1 MSFYTGAKGKGR
13 EKEEVI
19 FSTSKS
25 TTFEADKVYFH
36 PDFDAFTNMADLAM
50 VKLKTMYKVSEEPMR
65 LPFLSPAHLFN
76 HVTKYKQAFNVWMAD
91 IDVNNTV
98 RSVTTN
104 APSLGYSPT
113 DCPKRKGVK

>member
-1 MSFYTGAKGKGR
+1 MYT
-13 EKEEVI
+13 
-19 FSTSKS
+19 TSKS

-50 VKLKTMYKVSEEPMR
+50 VKLKTMYKPSEEPLR

-76 HVTKYKQAFNVWMAD
+76 HVKQYKQAFNVWMMD

-98 RSVTTN
+98 RSDTVN
-104 APSLGYSPT
+104 APSLAYSAT
-113 DCPKRKGVK
+113 DCPKRKGAK